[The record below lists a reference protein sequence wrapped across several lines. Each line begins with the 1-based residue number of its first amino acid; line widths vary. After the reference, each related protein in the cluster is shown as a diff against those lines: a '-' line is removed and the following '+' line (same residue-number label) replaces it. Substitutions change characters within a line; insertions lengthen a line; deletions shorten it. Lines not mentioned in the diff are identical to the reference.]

1 MILTYILLIF
11 KKKGLKSLLKNSL
24 RGAKMTFEANNINC
38 QNCANTIISELKED
52 FGEIKVDFSVSPRRV
67 SVELDES
74 KEQSFKEAMSEL
86 GFDVIKRID

>member
-1 MILTYILLIF
+1 
-11 KKKGLKSLLKNSL
+11 
-24 RGAKMTFEANNINC
+24 MTFEANNINC

-52 FGEIKVDFSVSPRRV
+52 FGEIEIKVDLSVSPRRV

-74 KEQSFKEAMSEL
+74 KEQGFKEAMSEL

>member
-1 MILTYILLIF
+1 MILSYILLIF
-11 KKKGLKSLLKNSL
+11 KKKGLKSLLKKFTKGS
-24 RGAKMTFEANNINC
+24 KMTFEANNINC

-52 FGEIKVDFSVSPRRV
+52 FGEISVDLSVSPRRV

-74 KEQSFKEAMSEL
+74 KEQGFKEAMSEL

>member
-1 MILTYILLIF
+1 
-11 KKKGLKSLLKNSL
+11 
-24 RGAKMTFEANNINC
+24 MTFEANNINC

-52 FGEIKVDFSVSPRRV
+52 FGEIGVDLSVSPRRV

-74 KEQSFKEAMSEL
+74 KEQDFKEAMSEL